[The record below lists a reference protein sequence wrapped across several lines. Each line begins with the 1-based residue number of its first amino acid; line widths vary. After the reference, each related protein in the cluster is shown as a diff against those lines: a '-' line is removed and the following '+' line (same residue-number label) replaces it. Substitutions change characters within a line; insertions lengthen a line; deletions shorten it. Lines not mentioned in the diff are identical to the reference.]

1 MNVIIYPSKP
11 CGEVS
16 APPSKSL
23 FHRYLICASLSENS
37 KIYSVPYCDDLKA
50 TANCLSLLGAKIKE
64 ENGAFYTGKLNPFKL
79 ESGINLNCNESGS
92 TLRFLI
98 PLCLLSGVPVTFS
111 GTKKLLSRPLSVYE
125 NLCRE
130 NGFTY
135 KKDETQLT
143 VCGKLKSGYY
153 KIDGSVSSQYVS
165 GLMFSLPLLDG
176 NSTLEIINKAESLS
190 YIDLTVKTLC
200 DFGIE
205 IIKKE
210 NNIYEIPGNQK
221 FKNRDIFIEG
231 DYSNGAVLSALN
243 YIGGKVTVNNLKTD
257 SLQGDRIFGKLFC
270 ELKNGNCTVD
280 IADCPDL
287 APVLFVLALNFHG
300 ATFINTRRL
309 RYKESDRIDSMKTEL
324 KKFGAD
330 IFVNENSVTV
340 PKTAVKKPTEILDSH
355 NDHRIVTALSL
366 LCILTGGEIKNAE
379 AVNKSYP
386 RFFEDLKS
394 LNINLTFGDENS

>member
-1 MNVIIYPSKP
+1 MNIIIYPSKP
-11 CGEVS
+11 FGKIS

-23 FHRYLICASLSENS
+23 FHRYLICASLTENS
-37 KIYSVPYCDDLKA
+37 KINSVPYCDDLKA
-50 TANCLSLLGAKIKE
+50 TADCLSLLGAKTKE
-64 ENGAFYTGKLNPFKL
+64 ENGAVYSGQLNPFELKS
-79 ESGINLNCNESGS
+79 EIKLNCRESGS

-125 NLCRE
+125 SLCRE

-135 KKDETQLT
+135 LKSETELT

-165 GLMFSLPLLDG
+165 GLMFSLPLLDKD
-176 NSTLEIINKAESLS
+176 STVEITNKAESLS
-190 YIDLTVKTLC
+190 YIDLTVKALS

-221 FKNRDIFIEG
+221 YQNRDIFIEG
-231 DYSNGAVLSALN
+231 DYSNGAVLSAFN
-243 YIGGKVTVNNLKTD
+243 YIGGTVTVKNLDPD
-257 SLQGDRIFGKLFC
+257 SLQGDGIFGKLFS

-287 APVLFVLALNFHG
+287 APVLFVLALYLNG

-309 RYKESDRIDSMKTEL
+309 RFKESDRINAMKTEL

-330 IFVNENSVTV
+330 IFVNGNSVTV
-340 PKTAVKKPTEILDSH
+340 PKATIKKPTEILDSH
-355 NDHRIVTALSL
+355 NDHRIATALSL
-366 LCILTGGEIKNAE
+366 LCTVTGGEIKNAE

-386 RFFEDLKS
+386 CFFEDLKS
-394 LNINLTFGDENS
+394 LKINLTFGDENS